1 MQVQVQLKVQVEV
14 QVQIQLQMQT
24 QVQTQVQ
31 THVQIQ
37 VQVQWSR
44 CRRSRLNCSPVVMML
59 LMISSTVRMKSAYTV
74 CSAASW
80 PGEVRGVAPRKG
92 VAAEGVSAEGVPP
105 FLARLPMR

>member
-1 MQVQVQLKVQVEV
+1 MK
-14 QVQIQLQMQT
+14 
-24 QVQTQVQ
+24 
-31 THVQIQ
+31 VQIQ
-37 VQVQWSR
+37 VQVQVQIQAEVLWSK
-44 CRRSRLNCSPVVMML
+44 CRRSCLNCSPVVMML